1 MSDAITDA
9 MNDAATARRA
19 LPLIDLTNLEDDCTP
34 ADIRALA
41 ARAETPHGKVAALC
55 VWPDFV
61 ELSADLVSGTGIDVA
76 TVVNFPGGDRPLSE
90 VVALTRRCVAAG
102 ATEIDTVIPRADGDA
117 VIAAHVEAVR
127 EACGPARL
135 KTILETGE
143 MGSEMGGGMGGEAA
157 IRTAS
162 RLCIEGGADFIKT
175 STGKVAVN
183 ATPEAARWMLEE
195 IRDSGRHG
203 VGLKP
208 AGGIR
213 TVADAAAYLAL
224 SDQVMGEGWAR
235 KATFRF
241 GASSLLGNVL
251 ALLGQGGGAAP
262 GGY

>member
-1 MSDAITDA
+1 MTDA
-9 MNDAATARRA
+9 TTAKRA
-19 LPLIDLTNLEDDCTP
+19 LPLIDLTNLEDGCMA

-41 ARAETPHGKVAALC
+41 ARAETPHGAVAALC

-76 TVVNFPGGDRPLSE
+76 TVVNFPGGDRPLAE
-90 VVALTRRCVAAG
+90 VVTLTERCVAAG
-102 ATEIDTVIPRADGDA
+102 ATEIDTVIPYRALMAGDERA
-117 VIAAHVEAVR
+117 VSDHVEAVR
-127 EACGPARL
+127 EATGGARL

-143 MGSEMGGGMGGEAA
+143 IGDETLVRRAA
-157 IRTAS
+157 Q
-162 RLCIEGGADFIKT
+162 LCIEAGADFIKT
-175 STGKVAVN
+175 STGKVSTN
-183 ATPEAARWMLEE
+183 ATPAAARWMLEE

-213 TVADAAAYLAL
+213 TVEDAAAYLAL
-224 SDQVMGEGWAR
+224 ADEAMGDGWVG

-251 ALLGQGGGAAP
+251 AALEGTEADTGT
-262 GGY
+262 GY

>member
-1 MSDAITDA
+1 
-9 MNDAATARRA
+9 MNDTATAKRA
-19 LPLIDLTNLEDDCTP
+19 LPLIDLTNLEDDCAP

-41 ARAETPHGKVAALC
+41 AKAETPHGRVAALC
-55 VWPDFV
+55 VWSDFV

-76 TVVNFPGGDRPLSE
+76 TVVNFPGGDRPLGE
-90 VVALTRRCVAAG
+90 IVALTRRCVAAG
-102 ATEIDTVIPRADGDA
+102 ASEIDTVIPRAEGDA
-117 VIAAHVEAVR
+117 AIAAHVEAVR

-143 MGSEMGGGMGGEAA
+143 MRGKDEV
-157 IRTAS
+157 RRAS
-162 RLCIEGGADFIKT
+162 RLCIEAGADFIKT
-175 STGKVAVN
+175 STGKAQVN
-183 ATPEAARWMLEE
+183 ATPDAARWMLEE
-195 IRDSGRHG
+195 IAGSGRHG

-213 TVADAAAYLAL
+213 TVADAATYLAL
-224 SDQVMGEGWAR
+224 ADEIMGRGWAV

-251 ALLGQGGGAAP
+251 AALGDGEGAAS